1 MLITSLAPTLA
12 AGLAFDN
19 TFFAFV
25 ALVLFLG
32 IVLWAGAHKS
42 AGKMLDD
49 RSARIAGEL
58 NEARRLR
65 EEAEALLAEYK
76 QKRLDAE
83 KEAGEIVAR
92 AKADAALYAEEA
104 KKKLSEAIERR
115 TKQAE
120 TKIAQAEAAAAKDVR
135 ARAADLAVAAAA
147 SLLKDGMK
155 GKAGEGLVSES
166 IAAVKTRLN

>member
-1 MLITSLAPTLA
+1 
-12 AGLAFDN
+12 
-19 TFFAFV
+19 
-25 ALVLFLG
+25 
-32 IVLWAGAHKS
+32 
-42 AGKMLDD
+42 MLDD
-49 RSARIAGEL
+49 RSAQIAKDL
-58 NEARRLR
+58 SDARRLR

-76 QKRLDAE
+76 QKRIDAE

-92 AKADAALYAEEA
+92 AKADAASYAEES
-104 KKKLSEAIERR
+104 KKKLGEAIERR

-155 GKAGEGLVSES
+155 GKGGESL
-166 IAAVKTRLN
+166 IADPSPP

>member
-1 MLITSLAPTLA
+1 MNTLPVVFA
-12 AGLAFDN
+12 AGLAIDA
-19 TFFAFV
+19 TFFALV
-25 ALVLFLG
+25 ALIIFLG
-32 IVLWAGAHKS
+32 IVFWAGAHKT

-49 RSARIAGEL
+49 RSAQIAKDL
-58 NEARRLR
+58 SDARRLR

-76 QKRLDAE
+76 QKRIDAE

-92 AKADAALYAEEA
+92 AKADAASYAEES
-104 KKKLSEAIERR
+104 KKKLGEAIERR

-135 ARAADLAVAAAA
+135 ARAADLAVAAAT

-155 GKAGEGLVSES
+155 GKGGESLIAES
-166 IAAVKTRLN
+166 IAAVKAHLN

>member
-1 MLITSLAPTLA
+1 MNTLPIVLA
-12 AGLAFDN
+12 AGLAIDA
-19 TFFAFV
+19 TFFALV
-25 ALVLFLG
+25 ALIIFLG
-32 IVLWAGAHKS
+32 IVFWAGAHKT

-49 RSARIAGEL
+49 RSAQIAKDL
-58 NEARRLR
+58 NDAKRLR

-76 QKRLDAE
+76 QKRIDAE

-92 AKADAALYAEEA
+92 AKADAASYAEES
-104 KKKLSEAIERR
+104 KKKLGEAIERR
-115 TKQAE
+115 TRQAE

-155 GKAGEGLVSES
+155 GKSGEGLIAES
-166 IAAVKTRLN
+166 IAAVKARLN